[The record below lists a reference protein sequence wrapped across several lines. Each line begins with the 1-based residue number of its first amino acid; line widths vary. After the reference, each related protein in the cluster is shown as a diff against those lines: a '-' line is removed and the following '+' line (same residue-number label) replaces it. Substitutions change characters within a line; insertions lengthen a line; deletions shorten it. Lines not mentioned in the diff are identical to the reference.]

1 VHRDPARRQS
11 GDEVAVGF
19 EKVEL
24 TQPRQRLPANVGE
37 VAPIAKLADV
47 GGKGEEADLDRLE
60 RPVAMPRVP
69 ERLTDRRLDAELLA
83 KLAP

>member
-1 VHRDPARRQS
+1 MA
-11 GDEVAVGF
+11 A
-19 EKVEL
+19 
-24 TQPRQRLPANVGE
+24 
-37 VAPIAKLADV
+37 IAKLASV

-60 RPVAMPRVP
+60 RAVAMPRVP